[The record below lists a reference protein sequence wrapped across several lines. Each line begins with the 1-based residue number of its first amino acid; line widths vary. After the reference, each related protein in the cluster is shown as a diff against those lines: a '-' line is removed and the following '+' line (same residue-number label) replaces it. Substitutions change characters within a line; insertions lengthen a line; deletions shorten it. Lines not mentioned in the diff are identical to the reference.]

1 MNGGRRLLFHRDFR
15 YYTGGHGKVWDY
27 FTHALALGWDAR
39 VYLTP
44 QSVRDASN
52 PWLALPQR
60 VEAAWRPTDA
70 DVLFVGGMDWLA
82 VPTSATPPVI
92 NLVQHVRH
100 ADPVEPLYGFL
111 PRRAARICVS
121 TPVADALRASGRVN
135 GPLRVIPAGL
145 ALAGALLDRSAG
157 GAGPDGDSVTA
168 APLADVTL
176 AGMASADVAM
186 PDAAMRGVA
195 LSGAPMAAG
204 TTTGAAT
211 SGASGCGDAHAG
223 AGIFIAALKDP
234 PLGLALAARLRA
246 DGHAVDLCVDLI
258 PRVAFLAR
266 LRAARLALLLP
277 HATEGFYLP
286 GLEAMALGRP
296 LLMFDA
302 IGNREYARDGDNCL
316 LPARTVDACVAAVV
330 RLDDPA
336 LTARLIQAGHAT
348 AARYSLTQ
356 ERAAF
361 AEVLTAVGTW

>member
-27 FTHALALGWDAR
+27 FIHALALGWDAR

-60 VEAAWRPTDA
+60 IEAEWQPSGA

-82 VPTSATPPVI
+82 VSTSATPPVI
-92 NLVQHVRH
+92 NLIQHVRH

-145 ALAGALLDRSAG
+145 ALADALLDRS
-157 GAGPDGDSVTA
+157 GADPMPDVCVAA
-168 APLADVTL
+168 APLADITL
-176 AGMASADVAM
+176 ADSALT
-186 PDAAMRGVA
+186 DAAMVGVA

-204 TTTGAAT
+204 TTTDAT
-211 SGASGCGDAHAG
+211 TPGTSGCGDAHAD

-316 LPARTVDACVAAVV
+316 LPARTVDACVAAVA

-336 LTARLIQAGHAT
+336 LAARLIQAGHAT

>member
-60 VEAAWRPTDA
+60 VEAAWRPSDA

-92 NLVQHVRH
+92 NLIQHVRH

-145 ALAGALLDRSAG
+145 ALAGALLDV
-157 GAGPDGDSVTA
+157 GAT
-168 APLADVTL
+168 T
-176 AGMASADVAM
+176 
-186 PDAAMRGVA
+186 DAAT
-195 LSGAPMAAG
+195 L
-204 TTTGAAT
+204 
-211 SGASGCGDAHAG
+211 GASGCGDAHAG

-316 LPARTVDACVAAVV
+316 LPARTVDACVAAVA

-336 LTARLIQAGHAT
+336 LAARLIQAGHAT

-356 ERAAF
+356 ERTAF
-361 AEVLTAVGTW
+361 AEVLAAVGTW